1 MNPGVA
7 ASQSKSQPT
16 TSTNVM
22 AIAKASAEY
31 AAAAARMK
39 SDAAQA
45 ALDAIDPPNELGEPQ
60 LTENALKVL
69 SQRYLKKDL
78 TTGKP
83 NETPRQLF
91 WRVATHIAR
100 PELTFPG
107 GSAQKALAR
116 AAEFY
121 DLMARKLFMPNSPTL
136 MNAGREMGMLSAC
149 FVLPVE
155 DSIEG
160 IFDSI
165 KATALIQKAGGGT
178 GFSFSRLRPQGDV
191 VASSGGTTEGPLSF
205 IQVFSKAT
213 DAIQQGAFRRGANMG
228 ILRVDHPDVVR
239 FIEFKDDLSKLQNYN
254 ISVTV
259 TDKFIDELRTN
270 PEQHHQVQNPRSKA
284 WSRLEKRG
292 ADGKGTGE
300 FWTVGEVWNLI
311 IEHAWRTGEPGV
323 VFIDRI
329 NARNPIKN
337 VGLIEATN
345 PCVTADTW
353 VHTSEGPRQ
362 VSALIGKPFVAR
374 LDGRDHTSGAEGFFR
389 TGTKDVVRL
398 ETVEG
403 PALRLTAD
411 HRVRRVVRSTRSTVE
426 SEWCAASELREGDRV
441 VLANHRARTEW
452 SGAYGADEGYL
463 IGLLIGDGT
472 LKDDAAVLS
481 VWEAA
486 GAGVSGVRE
495 RAARGAAS
503 LPHRSDFRGFFDV
516 AGRGESRLKLAAL
529 RDLANELGLAPG
541 RKSITP
547 AIESSSSDFHRGFL
561 QGLFDADGSVQGDH
575 LEGVSVR
582 LAQSD
587 LELLRGAQRMLL
599 RLGIASTI
607 YENRREAGVS
617 RLPNGR
623 GGLAEYATRAQHEL
637 VISNDNLRA
646 FRDAVGFSDTDKA
659 VRLETL
665 LESYGRAMNRERFTA
680 RVARVTPDGC
690 EDVYDVQVPGVNA
703 FDANGIVAHNCGE
716 QPLHP
721 YDSCNLGS
729 INLGLFVSGEG
740 AEAKFDW
747 DAYKAVIHTTTRF
760 LDNVIEANKYPLP
773 AIDKMSKT
781 TRRIGLGVMGFAD
794 ALFKLGLAYNS
805 PEGCAFGEEVMRV
818 MNDESHNASEELG
831 AERGPFPA
839 WEGSDWQKEGRK
851 LRNSYTTTVA
861 PTGTISIIADCSG
874 GIEPMFSLAFI
885 RQVMKDTTGKPTVM
899 REVNYVFEEHAR
911 RAGVWSEELL
921 EKLLEQG
928 TLERLDVPEDFKR
941 VFVTARDISP
951 QWHMRMQAAF
961 QRHCDSSI
969 SKTINFPHEA
979 TVDEV
984 RAIYELA
991 IDLDVKGVTVYRDGC
1006 RDVQPMALKGSTS
1019 RKEGEAAASASAASP
1034 AAQSA
1039 VAAPAPTEPSL
1050 FDTAIIPS
1058 VKLDPSPVRLPEI
1071 MPSLRIRQM
1080 TPFGNMHVK
1089 ISVDPQQHKEREVF
1103 AQLGKGGDVANS
1115 DLEAICRLLSLWL
1128 RSNGSLELAMKQ
1140 LEGIGSSLS
1149 VPTRDGRI
1157 MSLGDGLAKA
1167 LGRYLDAKRKH
1178 GLHALLLGTANLES
1192 PAAGA
1197 SSSASA
1203 STLAVASASN
1213 GQPRNV
1219 GHYKIHCPQCD
1230 GELAFQE
1237 GCVKCHGCGFS
1248 QC

>member
-1 MNPGVA
+1 
-7 ASQSKSQPT
+7 
-16 TSTNVM
+16 
-22 AIAKASAEY
+22 
-31 AAAAARMK
+31 
-39 SDAAQA
+39 
-45 ALDAIDPPNELGEPQ
+45 
-60 LTENALKVL
+60 
-69 SQRYLKKDL
+69 
-78 TTGKP
+78 
-83 NETPRQLF
+83 
-91 WRVATHIAR
+91 
-100 PELTFPG
+100 
-107 GSAQKALAR
+107 
-116 AAEFY
+116 
-121 DLMARKLFMPNSPTL
+121 
-136 MNAGREMGMLSAC
+136 
-149 FVLPVE
+149 
-155 DSIEG
+155 
-160 IFDSI
+160 
-165 KATALIQKAGGGT
+165 
-178 GFSFSRLRPQGDV
+178 
-191 VASSGGTTEGPLSF
+191 
-205 IQVFSKAT
+205 
-213 DAIQQGAFRRGANMG
+213 
-228 ILRVDHPDVVR
+228 VVR

-259 TDKFIDELRTN
+259 TDKFIAELRAS
-270 PEQHHQVQNPRSKA
+270 PDKHHEVQNPRTKA
-284 WSRLEKRG
+284 WGKLEKRG
-292 ADGKGTGE
+292 ADGKPTGE
-300 FWTVGEVWNLI
+300 FWSVGEVWNLI
-311 IEHAWRTGEPGV
+311 IAHAWRTGEPGV

-353 VHTSEGPRQ
+353 VQTAHGPRQ
-362 VSALIGKPFVAR
+362 VSELIGQPFVAR
-374 LDGRDHTSGAEGFFR
+374 VDGCDFASGPEGFFR
-389 TGTKDVVRL
+389 TAEKDVVRL

-403 PALRLTAD
+403 YALRLTSD
-411 HRVRRVVRSTRSTVE
+411 HRVRRVVRRTRAVLH
-426 SEWCAASELREGDRV
+426 SEWCAAGDLRPGDEV
-441 VLANHRARTEW
+441 VLSNQRAAREW
-452 SGAYGADEGYL
+452 SGPRTADEGL
-463 IGLLIGDGT
+463 RVESRSSALASAPGASVALHASSRTRTSGSGVELRAGERNSSASCVGLL
-472 LKDDAAVLS
+472 
-481 VWEAA
+481 
-486 GAGVSGVRE
+486 
-495 RAARGAAS
+495 
-503 LPHRSDFRGFFDV
+503 RS
-516 AGRGESRLKLAAL
+516 
-529 RDLANELGLAPG
+529 
-541 RKSITP
+541 
-547 AIESSSSDFHRGFL
+547 
-561 QGLFDADGSVQGDH
+561 LFDAAAQVQLDGAEV
-575 LEGVSVR
+575 
-582 LAQSD
+582 AI
-587 LELLRGAQRMLL
+587 ELSLDSTESCARAQRMLL
-599 RLGIASTI
+599 RLGIASS
-607 YENRREAGVS
+607 VS
-617 RLPNGR
+617 GTTLRI
-623 GGLAEYATRAQHEL
+623 TD
-637 VISNDNLRA
+637 DNLRE
-646 FRDAVGFSDTDKA
+646 FQGVIGFSDTDKA

-665 LESYGRAMNRERFTA
+665 LESYGRALNRERFVA
-680 RVARVTPDGC
+680 RVARVAPDGR
-690 EDVYDVQVPGVNA
+690 EDVYDVQVPGANC
-703 FDANGIVAHNCGE
+703 FDANGLIAHNCGE

-740 AEAKFDW
+740 AQAKFDW
-747 DAYKAVIHTTTRF
+747 DGYKAVIHTTTRF

-818 MNDESHNASEELG
+818 MNDESHNASEEL
-831 AERGPFPA
+831 AKERGPFPA

-885 RQVMKDTTGKPTVM
+885 RQVMKDTSGKPTVM

-911 RAGVWSEELL
+911 RLGLWSEALL
-921 EKLLEQG
+921 EGLLEQG
-928 TLERLDVPEDFKR
+928 TLERLDVPQDFKR

-951 QWHMRMQAAF
+951 DWHMRMQAAF

-979 TVDEV
+979 TVEEV

-1019 RKEGEAAASASAASP
+1019 RKDGESAASSAAPSAAASAPSAASS
-1034 AAQSA
+1034 SA
-1039 VAAPAPTEPSL
+1039 GPSSAGSSTATGSSAPAREPALS
-1050 FDTAIIPS
+1050 DTAIIPS

-1167 LGRYLDAKRKH
+1167 LARYLDAKRRH
-1178 GLHALLLGTANLES
+1178 GLHALLLGTANLDAP
-1192 PAAGA
+1192 PAPPTP
-1197 SSSASA
+1197 SAPAPA
-1203 STLAVASASN
+1203 STSN
-1213 GQPRNV
+1213 GQPRHI

-1230 GELAFQE
+1230 GELAFME